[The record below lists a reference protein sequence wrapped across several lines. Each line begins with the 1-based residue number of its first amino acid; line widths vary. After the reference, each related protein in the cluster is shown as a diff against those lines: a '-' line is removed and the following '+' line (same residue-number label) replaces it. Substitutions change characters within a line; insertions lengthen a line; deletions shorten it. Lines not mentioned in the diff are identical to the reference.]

1 MYRIMMVISI
11 LVRQFWLPNPFECF
25 GNWAFVINIVAE
37 PIMHIAAYLL
47 VGTIYRTGS
56 FPALGSLLY
65 ILAYAAITFILWIM
79 GIFSFA
85 WWWVLLIVA
94 AMAGL
99 SLLIN
104 RFWE

>member
-1 MYRIMMVISI
+1 MYKIMMVIST

-47 VGTIYRTGS
+47 VGTIYRTRS
-56 FPALGSLLY
+56 FPALGSFLY
-65 ILAYAAITFILWIM
+65 LVAYAAITGILALM

-85 WWWVLLIVA
+85 WWWVLLIVS
-94 AMAGL
+94 AMIGFG
-99 SLLIN
+99 LLIN
-104 RFWE
+104 RFWG